1 MNLEQAIRVIRIA
14 RLSNRA
20 LKARRRT
27 RAIFDAQQHQ
37 TNGLIDVADTI
48 RAIRD
53 KQVIASDVH
62 ASARLV
68 VKAAP
73 TVYRRIASITRNQ
86 RRPRRRNAKT

>member
-1 MNLEQAIRVIRIA
+1 MDIEKAVRVIRIA

-20 LKARRRT
+20 LKARRRM
-27 RAIFDAQQHQ
+27 RSIFDAQQHQ
-37 TNGLIDVADTI
+37 TNSLIDVADTI

-68 VKAAP
+68 VKTAP
-73 TVYRRIASITRNQ
+73 TAYRKIARITRKQ
-86 RRPRRRNAKT
+86 RGARRGNAKT